1 MGKAGKMGKSKEQLE
16 QERAEREAKRD
27 AQRALRDAQRAKQR
41 LALKARKIERKRKAK
56 ALLDEQSKE
65 DGLNL
70 SNGNQPE
77 DASAASIVIDG
88 IELPKESDGVEVDPE
103 DDTAIPPVHRRPSD
117 DTSPNPY
124 RAHLSE

>member
-1 MGKAGKMGKSKEQLE
+1 M
-16 QERAEREAKRD
+16 
-27 AQRALRDAQRAKQR
+27 
-41 LALKARKIERKRKAK
+41 ERKRKAK

-65 DGLNL
+65 HGLNL

-88 IELPKESDGVEVDPE
+88 IELSKESDGVEVDPE
-103 DDTAIPPVHRRPSD
+103 DDTAISPVHRRPSD

-124 RAHLSE
+124 RAHLSEYEITSTSNDVDLVSGDQ